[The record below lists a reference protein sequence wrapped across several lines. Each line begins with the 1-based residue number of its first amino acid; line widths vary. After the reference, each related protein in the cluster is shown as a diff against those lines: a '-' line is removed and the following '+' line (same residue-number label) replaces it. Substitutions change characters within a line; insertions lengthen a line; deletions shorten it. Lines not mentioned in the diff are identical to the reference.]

1 MKRKENGE
9 NIAAVLRPSA
19 RRTSSRASRV
29 DSASVD
35 VAARSGAASSR
46 FAPRRA
52 ERCKECQLQLWR
64 ESPWLQRGEQPFP
77 RRRRNTDEPEKTI
90 IGRPAQR
97 LRSSAPPCEDESTP
111 LGRSKLL
118 RGLSPVVPPV
128 CRSSRAR
135 LRAAA
140 AKAKKLCPASAGK
153 TRRQRKESLP
163 SVAEP
168 GALRAQPRV
177 EEEQPV
183 QHASALMSA
192 EKKRSP
198 LAPGQ
203 TGRGQL
209 SATRNV
215 HTVHTA

>member
-29 DSASVD
+29 GSASVD

-64 ESPWLQRGEQPFP
+64 ESPWLQRGDQPFP
-77 RRRRNTDEPEKTI
+77 RRRRNTGEPEKTI

-118 RGLSPVVPPV
+118 LGLNPVAPPV
-128 CRSSRAR
+128 GRSSRAR

-140 AKAKKLCPASAGK
+140 AKAKKLCPASAERPAASEK
-153 TRRQRKESLP
+153 NLSPLPPSLTLF
-163 SVAEP
+163 A
-168 GALRAQPRV
+168 
-177 EEEQPV
+177 
-183 QHASALMSA
+183 
-192 EKKRSP
+192 RSP
-198 LAPGQ
+198 A
-203 TGRGQL
+203 
-209 SATRNV
+209 
-215 HTVHTA
+215 